1 MNPFL
6 IKGGVSVDDRGAL
19 QFANDFDVGL
29 YRRFYIIRNHRSG
42 FVRAWHGHRVE
53 GKAFTVVSGSAVIG
67 AVSIDNWTNPNTLQP
82 VERVVLSATSPSV
95 FVVPPGFA
103 NGLMTLQDDTEILV
117 FSTLPFD
124 AASHDDFR
132 FDARLWNIWDVKER

>member
-1 MNPFL
+1 VNPFL

-82 VERVVLSATSPSV
+82 V
-95 FVVPPGFA
+95 PPGFA